1 MNLNA
6 VQPGRDIRLAE
17 SVIDELSFV
26 PYSTNIAFCVQ
37 KNIPSAEDFK
47 KAMISPLRGKF
58 VVPNLAEIS
67 KIVKGFL

>member
-37 KNIPSAEDFK
+37 KSVPSAEEFA
-47 KAMISPLRGKF
+47 KAMISPLRGKS
-58 VVPNLAEIS
+58 VVLTVAEIS
-67 KIVKGFL
+67 KITKGFL